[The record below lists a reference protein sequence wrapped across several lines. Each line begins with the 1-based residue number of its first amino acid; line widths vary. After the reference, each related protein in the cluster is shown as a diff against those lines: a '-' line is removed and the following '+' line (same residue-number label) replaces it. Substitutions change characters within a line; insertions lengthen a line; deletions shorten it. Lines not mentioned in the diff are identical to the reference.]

1 MSNPEEEDQDIRV
14 TIEVAVL
21 PEEEGNL
28 AIPVLDEAAAS
39 ELVNLLSSTAENL
52 QISDPLSDRLD
63 PLIGLRQELSAR
75 EEEVPIESDL
85 DATALTSVQPILS
98 SIRDLRSALHDRVI
112 NLGMEVEGLRARAS
126 IVERGFAESR
136 RRRGEERT
144 TGSLL
149 DAPEPGTTPSR
160 NSNRWQWVD
169 SPAHL
174 SSGPTDSD
182 GTEASASRDAIGG
195 EERTYDIVKGSG
207 SAEIEGT
214 KEERRERRSQQ
225 LKLANVSSLERARK
239 RGLLTHDAVTD
250 ESRIKSVPGRDQ
262 TAGQEDHE

>member
-1 MSNPEEEDQDIRV
+1 LLKGLEANQDIPGNLRCLSPIFAEMSNPEEEDQDVRV

-21 PEEEGNL
+21 PEEEGDF
-28 AIPVLDEAAAS
+28 AIPVLDEPAAS

-75 EEEVPIESDL
+75 EEETMNPEL

-144 TGSLL
+144 NASSL
-149 DAPEPGTTPSR
+149 DAPELRTTPSINPYR
-160 NSNRWQWVD
+160 SQFVD
-169 SPAHL
+169 SQAHL

-182 GTEASASRDAIGG
+182 GTEASASRNASGG
-195 EERTYDIVKGSG
+195 EERTHDIVKGSG

-225 LKLANVSSLERARK
+225 LKLANVSLPRTSEKLGFA
-239 RGLLTHDAVTD
+239 D
-250 ESRIKSVPGRDQ
+250 S
-262 TAGQEDHE
+262 

>member
-1 MSNPEEEDQDIRV
+1 MSNPEEEDQDVRV
-14 TIEVAVL
+14 TIEIAVL
-21 PEEEGNL
+21 PEDEGDI
-28 AIPVLDEAAAS
+28 AIPVLAEAAAS

-63 PLIGLRQELSAR
+63 PLIGLRQELPAR
-75 EEEVPIESDL
+75 DEEDVGPEL

-144 TGSLL
+144 SASLL
-149 DAPEPGTTPSR
+149 EPPELGSTASGNPYRS
-160 NSNRWQWVD
+160 QLVD
-169 SPAHL
+169 SHTNSYL
-174 SSGPTDSD
+174 GTTDSD
-182 GTEASASRDAIGG
+182 GISWNATDG
-195 EERTYDIVKGSG
+195 EERNYEIVKGSG

-225 LKLANVSSLERARK
+225 LKLANVSCL
-239 RGLLTHDAVTD
+239 G
-250 ESRIKSVPGRDQ
+250 
-262 TAGQEDHE
+262 